1 MSPRPPSRAEAALK
15 ILAPYILVVT
25 LAGPIALFI
34 WWRLRQSET
43 EIVWLHPSS
52 LLLLLAVPLLCW
64 SSFHLE
70 RRRVGTFVFSRVHDL
85 RASGQGL
92 SAHLV
97 WLPAALRIVAVG
109 LLAVALAR
117 PQRLAS
123 ERMETEGIDIMVVL
137 DVSNSMQERDLL
149 PNRLEAAKRVIDD
162 FIKRREGDRLGL
174 VLFGKEAFVQ
184 SPLTLDNRALRFLLA
199 GVRLGLING
208 EMTAIGNAIGTA
220 VNRLRE
226 PDCDKKKDE
235 VEVARCKERL
245 SERKKSK
252 VIVLVTDGDNNAGQ
266 LDPHEAARLAQKI
279 GVRVFT
285 ILIGR
290 DSLATPAATDRFGNV
305 ISGRSRYPVNPRLLE
320 EIADATGGVPYL
332 ATDATA
338 LEERFQAILEDLDKS
353 KQRTQRRRWQELY
366 PLMAWPALFLVLAEI
381 VLSLTR
387 LRRFP

>member
-1 MSPRPPSRAEAALK
+1 MSQKPNKL
-15 ILAPYILVVT
+15 LDLMAPYILVV
-25 LAGPIALFI
+25 LVAAPISLFI
-34 WWRLRQSET
+34 WWRFRQSAT
-43 EIVWLHPSS
+43 EIVWLHLSS
-52 LLLLLAVPLLCW
+52 LLLLSAVPLLCW
-64 SSFHLE
+64 SAFHLE
-70 RRRVGTFVFSRVHDL
+70 RRRVGTFVYSRVHDL
-85 RASGQGL
+85 SASPQGL

-109 LLAVALAR
+109 LIAVALAR

-123 ERMETEGIDIMVVL
+123 ERIESEGIDIMVVL

-184 SPLTLDNRALRFLLA
+184 SPLTLDTRSLRFLLA

-226 PDCDKKKDE
+226 PDCEKKKDE
-235 VEVARCKERL
+235 IEIKRCKERQN
-245 SERKKSK
+245 ERKKSK

-290 DSLATPAATDRFGNV
+290 DSLAVPGGTDRFGNV
-305 ISGRSRYPVNPRLLE
+305 IGHSRYPVNPRLLE

-332 ATDATA
+332 ATDAGS

-353 KQRTQRRRWQELY
+353 KQRTQRRGWRELY
-366 PLMAWPALFLVLAEI
+366 PLFAWPALALLLAEI